1 MTNDAITDTRWR
13 WVLLAGTAVAVLTYL
28 LMYLVVTTYVA
39 SVSILTPGQL
49 DADATRLA
57 RFTSFVGDWGM
68 SILHLSLT
76 FGAAYWL
83 ARRSDG
89 AEILRGTLV
98 GLAATLVNQSIGL
111 SFGPLLLDE
120 LRAFLVLGLCGGL
133 LGGVVGRIV
142 RTRRER
148 HYEALY
154 RTSRAASR
162 ARTFEGTRAI
172 GEHLADADIE
182 GVTLWRS
189 TPEPGPDKP
198 PTVADERPT
207 LLATWAPP
215 RGAVWPAEACL
226 GAPWSA
232 AFASLDGRSYLTLKT
247 EQIPELDR
255 SAWRL
260 QGVRTLLL
268 LPLIST
274 GGVRT
279 GMLVVA
285 SRRTR
290 GFSRQAV
297 RGYLTIAAQAA
308 LAVENVRLLE
318 EVRRTGRR
326 AGVLEERQ
334 RLAREIHDTLAQGF
348 TSIVMNLEAAE
359 GAKPPAPTGVQ
370 TYLDYARRTARES
383 LSEARRLVWALRPEA
398 LENASLSEAISTLA
412 RRWSEESEISCEFT
426 VTGTPRPLPTGV
438 ESVLLRATQEALS
451 NVRKHARAD
460 RVVLTLSYMGGSV
473 VLDVRDDGVG
483 FDTATQASVAPGAA
497 DGSAGGFGLRAMRGR
512 VEQAGGTLVVES
524 SPGRGTALVVELPA
538 TERQEQQGPHA
549 TAMEVL

>member
-1 MTNDAITDTRWR
+1 MTNDAVTDTRWR
-13 WVLLAGTAVAVLTYL
+13 WVLLVGTAVAVLTYL

-39 SVSILTPGQL
+39 SVSILTLGEL
-49 DADATRLA
+49 DPTRLA
-57 RFTSFVGDWGM
+57 QFTSFVEDWGM
-68 SILHLSLT
+68 SVLHLSLT

-89 AEILRGTLV
+89 AEILQGTLV
-98 GLAATLVNQSIGL
+98 GLAATLVNQAIGL
-111 SFGPLLLDE
+111 SFGPLAFDE

-133 LGGVVGRIV
+133 LGSVVGRIV
-142 RTRRER
+142 RTRREAL
-148 HYEALY
+148 YEALY
-154 RTSRAASR
+154 RASRAASL
-162 ARTFEGTRAI
+162 AQSFGGITAAI
-172 GEHLADADIE
+172 GEHLADADVA
-182 GVTLWRS
+182 GVTLWRT
-189 TPEPGPDKP
+189 TPQPDEGTP
-198 PTVADERPT
+198 AGIANELPT
-207 LLATWAPP
+207 LLAAWAPP
-215 RGAVWPAEACL
+215 GGAVWPAEACP

-232 AFASLDGRSYLTLKT
+232 VFASLDGRSYLTLRT

-255 SAWRL
+255 SVWHP

-274 GGVRT
+274 GGVRA

-290 GFSRQAV
+290 GFSRQTV

-308 LAVENVRLLE
+308 LAVENVRLLK
-318 EVRRTGRR
+318 EVRRAGRR

-359 GAKPPAPTGVQ
+359 GARPSAPSGVQ

-398 LENASLSEAISTLA
+398 LENSSLSEAISGLA
-412 RRWSEESEISCEFT
+412 RRWSEESGISCEVT
-426 VTGTPRPLPTGV
+426 VTGTPRPLPTSI
-438 ESVLLRATQEALS
+438 ENVLHRVTQEALS

-460 RVVLTLSYMGGSV
+460 RVVLTLSYMGGLV
-473 VLDVRDDGVG
+473 ILDVRDDGVG
-483 FDTATQASVAPGAA
+483 FDATKHSSMAPGAV
-497 DGSAGGFGLRAMRGR
+497 DGSAGGFGLGAMRGR
-512 VEQAGGTLVVES
+512 VEQVGGTLVVES

-538 TERQEQQGPHA
+538 TDQQEQEGPRA